1 MDVQNNTNKRM
12 YFGYALQGDKL
23 VEVEQEQAIIRT
35 IEQLLDSGLS
45 YARITE
51 ELEAR
56 GKQIPLGLSP
66 LGWRPGIEIDDIE
79 QELLW
84 VVGSYE
90 KLGLSH
96 KQIAQKLT
104 DAGFTSRTGPGA
116 EFTTGMVEKIMNQRD
131 KNGVKILEE
140 LERLILLSID
150 EHGQEM
156 HDHSMELLL
165 HIERTLE
172 EIKRKERNGDDR

>member
-1 MDVQNNTNKRM
+1 MNTQSNISGPAP
-12 YFGYALQGDKL
+12 FGYAWQDSELI
-23 VEVEQEQAIIRT
+23 EVEAEQAILNT
-35 IEQLLDSGLS
+35 INLLRESGLTYAQIAEQL
-45 YARITE
+45 T
-51 ELEAR
+51 AR
-56 GKQIPLGLSP
+56 GKLPQSRPP
-66 LGWRPGIEIDDIE
+66 LGWRHGQEIDDIE

-104 DAGFTSRTGPGA
+104 DAGFTSRTGPRA

-131 KNGVKILEE
+131 KNGVKVLEE
-140 LERLILLSID
+140 LRRLILLSID

-172 EIKRKERNGDDR
+172 EVRRRERDGDDR